1 MKNLEKVFIF
11 KENNS
16 KDMDCVAYINSTPSK
31 FVCGHYFSSV
41 KLEGACYSTRLKKYT
56 EEEFSN
62 LTTILT
68 YEEYNKIIE
77 FDNQLNN
84 LGTGIEFND
93 ERYIK
98 GLELIEEIQP
108 IFDKLNSK
116 ENKELFNKVVEEEK
130 DFLMEEYDI
139 SIEDVEDIFEEY
151 YLEYRDRAIVGNI
164 FNNTYV
170 LGEEEMWQLGYIDN
184 SNNSFVDKYIDY
196 EAFGE
201 DLLKQEQY
209 YQLEDGRIVY
219 LNY

>member
-16 KDMDCVAYINSTPSK
+16 KDRDCVAYINSTPSK

-41 KLEGACYSTRLKKYT
+41 RLKGACYSMGLIEYT
-56 EEEFSN
+56 KEEFSN

-77 FDNQLNN
+77 FNNQLND
-84 LGTGIEFND
+84 LGIGIEFND

-116 ENKELFNKVVEEEK
+116 ENEELFNKVVEEEK
-130 DFLMEEYDI
+130 DFLMEEYDL
-139 SIEDVEDIFEEY
+139 SNKDVENIFNEY
-151 YLEYRDRAIVGNI
+151 YLDYRDRAIVGTI
-164 FNNTYV
+164 FNDTYD
-170 LGEEEMWQLGYIDN
+170 LGKEEMLQYIDD
-184 SNNSFVDKYIDY
+184 NSFISNYIDY
-196 EAFGE
+196 KALGE
-201 DLLKQEQY
+201 DLVKKKQY
-209 YQLEDGRIVY
+209 YQLEDGRVVY

>member
-1 MKNLEKVFIF
+1 MEKMVFIF

-16 KDMDCVAYINSTPSK
+16 EDRDCVAYTNSTPSK
-31 FVCGHYFSSV
+31 FVCGHYFSNV
-41 KLEGACYSTRLKKYT
+41 RLKGACYSMGLIKYT
-56 EEEFSN
+56 KEEFSN

-77 FDNQLNN
+77 FNNQLND
-84 LGTGIEFND
+84 LGIGIEFND

-98 GLELIEEIQP
+98 GLKLIEEIQP

-116 ENKELFNKVVEEEK
+116 ENEELFNKVIEEEK
-130 DFLMEEYDI
+130 NFLIEEYNF
-139 SIEDVEDIFEEY
+139 SNEDVEDIFEEY
-151 YLEYRDRAIVGNI
+151 YLEYRDRAIVGAI

-184 SNNSFVDKYIDY
+184 SNNSFFGKYIDY

-209 YQLEDGRIVY
+209 YQLEDGRIVC
-219 LNY
+219 LNYQ